1 MPANDLLPRS
11 ITPLLQHAGRT
22 FPAVSITGPRQSGKS
37 SLATKAFPSHRVAI
51 MESPD
56 VLDAVKRDARAF
68 LRSFDDAPGAILD
81 EVQRAPEL
89 LSYLLEEIDR
99 DLRTGR
105 GMGRWILTGSESLL
119 LSHRISQ
126 SLAGRVAVFELLPMS
141 HGELRGFPRRR
152 GDARATLGRAVLLGG
167 YPPIHARRPHPTSWF
182 ASYVASY
189 LERDV
194 RSIVQIGELSLFQR
208 FLTMCA
214 GRTAQLLNLSA
225 LAADIGVSQPT
236 ARAWMSVLEATYIV
250 KLVPGWFGNISKRLV
265 KAPKLHF
272 VDTGLA
278 CALLGISDEKVLDTH
293 PLRGPLVE
301 SWFAGELLKAQAA
314 HGLRSRIFHW
324 RDQNAA
330 EADLGVDL
338 GGKLTVIEV
347 KSAMTVHQDW
357 ARSLERM
364 TSALPAGTPVE
375 RVIVHG
381 GGEDMP
387 PLKGTTLVPWSRAA
401 EFATRVFAE
410 GAGNPPGVKPA
421 TKPVKATLAAKTSS
435 PAKPVSNAKQSAPP
449 KKAGRGAK
457 VAKSAKV
464 TRSTKAAKSAKKP
477 RRA

>member
-1 MPANDLLPRS
+1 
-11 ITPLLQHAGRT
+11 
-22 FPAVSITGPRQSGKS
+22 
-37 SLATKAFPSHRVAI
+37 
-51 MESPD
+51 
-56 VLDAVKRDARAF
+56 
-68 LRSFDDAPGAILD
+68 
-81 EVQRAPEL
+81 
-89 LSYLLEEIDR
+89 
-99 DLRTGR
+99 
-105 GMGRWILTGSESLL
+105 
-119 LSHRISQ
+119 
-126 SLAGRVAVFELLPMS
+126 
-141 HGELRGFPRRR
+141 
-152 GDARATLGRAVLLGG
+152 
-167 YPPIHARRPHPTSWF
+167 
-182 ASYVASY
+182 
-189 LERDV
+189 
-194 RSIVQIGELSLFQR
+194 
-208 FLTMCA
+208 
-214 GRTAQLLNLSA
+214 
-225 LAADIGVSQPT
+225 
-236 ARAWMSVLEATYIV
+236 V

-330 EADLGVDL
+330 EADLVVDL

-364 TSALPAGTPVE
+364 TSALPASTPVE

-381 GGEDMP
+381 GGDDMP

-410 GAGNPPGVKPA
+410 GAGNPPA
-421 TKPVKATLAAKTSS
+421 TKPVKATMAAKTASPTKSVSS
-435 PAKPVSNAKQSAPP
+435 AKQSAPP
-449 KKAGRGAK
+449 KTAGRGAK
-457 VAKSAKV
+457 VAKAAKV
-464 TRSTKAAKSAKKP
+464 TRSTKSARKP